1 LIWLRETKGV
11 RLEATEATTG
21 NLSMM
26 PRASVIGIGEIL
38 WDVFPDRPRFGGAP
52 ANFACCVAEL
62 ARDRIDVYTAGG
74 VGADDLGRR
83 AIEALHAHGV
93 NTSCVAVVDR
103 PTGQV
108 LVKLDAAGRASYEF
122 AADAAWDNV
131 AWSEK
136 LQQLAARADAVCFS
150 TLGQRSEISRQTIQ
164 RFVRATPAKC
174 LRVLDIN
181 LRPPL
186 WNEAIVLQSLQL
198 ANVLKVNDAELSVL
212 ADMLG
217 WIGVGHELLQQLVER
232 FSLQLVALTRG
243 ASGAALLSE
252 SGEHSD
258 LPGQPTVVVD
268 TVGAGDSFAAALV
281 VGLLSGL
288 PLATI
293 NAWGNRVAAFVSS
306 QSGATPQLPDHLH
319 LHRP

>member
-1 LIWLRETKGV
+1 
-11 RLEATEATTG
+11 
-21 NLSMM
+21 MM
-26 PRASVIGIGEIL
+26 SRPTVVGIGEIL
-38 WDVFPDRPRFGGAP
+38 WDLFSDGPRFGGAP
-52 ANFACCVAEL
+52 ANFACSAAEL

-74 VGADDLGRR
+74 VGADDLGGR

-93 NTSCVAVVDR
+93 DTSCVAMVDC

-108 LVKLDAAGRASYEF
+108 LVELDAAGGASYAF
-122 AADAAWDNV
+122 AANAAWDDF
-131 AWSEK
+131 AWSEE
-136 LQQLAARADAVCFS
+136 LQKLAARADAVCFS
-150 TLGQRSEISRQTIQ
+150 TLGQRSGLSRQTVQ

-181 LRPPL
+181 LRPPF
-186 WNEAIVLQSLQL
+186 WNEAVVLQSLQL

-212 ADMLG
+212 ADVLG
-217 WIGVGHELLQQLVER
+217 WRGADHELLQQLVDR
-232 FSLQLVALTRG
+232 FSLQVVALTRG
-243 ASGAALLSE
+243 SAGALLLSE
-252 SGEHSD
+252 SGESSD
-258 LPGQPTVVVD
+258 LPGQPTVVAD

-306 QSGATPQLPDHLH
+306 QPGATPHFPDHLQ
-319 LHRP
+319 RP

>member
-1 LIWLRETKGV
+1 MLLLSHDTK
-11 RLEATEATTG
+11 TG

-26 PRASVIGIGEIL
+26 PRPTVIGIGEIL
-38 WDVFPDRPRFGGAP
+38 WDVFPDGPRFGGAP
-52 ANFACCVAEL
+52 ANFACSVAEL
-62 ARDRIDVYTAGG
+62 ARDRIDVYMAGG

-83 AIEALHAHGV
+83 AIEALHVHGV
-93 NTSCVAVVDR
+93 DTSCVALVDR

-108 LVKLDAAGRASYEF
+108 LVKLDAAGASGYEF

-131 AWSEK
+131 AWSDG
-136 LQQLAARADAVCFS
+136 LQQLTARADAVCFS
-150 TLGQRSEISRQTIQ
+150 TLGQRSEIPCQTIQ
-164 RFVRATPAKC
+164 RFVRATPAEC

-181 LRPPL
+181 LRPPF
-186 WNEAIVLQSLQL
+186 WNEEIVMQSLRL
-198 ANVLKVNDAELSVL
+198 ANVLKLNDAELSVL

-217 WIGVGHELLQQLVER
+217 WSGADLELLQRLMER

-243 ASGAALLSE
+243 AAGAVLLSE
-252 SGEHSD
+252 SGERSD

-281 VGLLSGL
+281 VGVLSGL

-306 QSGATPQLPDHLH
+306 QPGATPHFPDYLYQ
-319 LHRP
+319 P